1 MRQAKQVLFNRS
13 GYSLVEVLISS
24 MIVLVAIAAVVVII
38 SRGSKINMDDL
49 LRRRAYQVM
58 EEVLERPDMS
68 YKNYTNLQ
76 ALIGSGGDGKYI
88 VQTLPQVDL
97 HKSGNDL
104 ITGTV
109 QRRLQR
115 TRLTYAGIQIPCIV
129 VTVKVSYQNRA
140 DSLSTIM
147 TSDAP

>member
-1 MRQAKQVLFNRS
+1 MPTAKKIHKNS
-13 GYSLVEVLISS
+13 YGYTLVEVLISS
-24 MIVLVAIAAVVVII
+24 MIVLVAISAVVVII

-58 EEVLERPDMS
+58 EEVLERPDLS
-68 YKNYTNLQ
+68 YKNYGNLQ
-76 ALIGSGGDGKYI
+76 TAIGPGGEGTSV
-88 VQTLPQVDL
+88 VQTLPPVDL
-97 HKSGNDL
+97 HKTGNDL

-109 QRRLQR
+109 QRRLTR
-115 TRLTYAGIQIPCIV
+115 TRYTYSGTQIPCIV

-140 DSLSTIM
+140 DSLSTII